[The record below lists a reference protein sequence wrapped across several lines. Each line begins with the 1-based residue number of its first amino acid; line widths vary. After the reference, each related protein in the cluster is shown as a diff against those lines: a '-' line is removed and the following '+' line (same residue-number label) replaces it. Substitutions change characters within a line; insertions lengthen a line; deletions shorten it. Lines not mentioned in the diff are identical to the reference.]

1 MKRIISALIA
11 ILMLI
16 MCFAGC
22 ADAMDMQNA
31 TSATSAT
38 EESTTEKEATPDTA
52 NKSYEN
58 SYKGLVEYFK
68 DKGYITIAEKDAN
81 VTKMD
86 AALIG
91 AKEGNRYKMSYNN
104 AEILIELY
112 YYENTDNQFVKSVEE
127 KGAFQI
133 GELDPVTAY
142 LADGG
147 KYLMI
152 YTDRSNP
159 AEDSENGKRQ
169 AEVIEAFKAFPKT
182 K

>member
-1 MKRIISALIA
+1 MKRIICALMVA
-11 ILMLI
+11 LMLM

-22 ADAMDMQNA
+22 QDAMSMDN
-31 TSATSAT
+31 TKPTT
-38 EESTTEKEATPDTA
+38 TTEPSTEKEEATPDTVT
-52 NKSYEN
+52 KTYEN

-68 DKGYITIAEKDAN
+68 DKAYITIAEKDAN

-86 AALIG
+86 ASLIG
-91 AKEGNRYKMSYNN
+91 AKEGNRYRMTYNN

-112 YYENTDNQFVKSVEE
+112 YYENTDNSFVKSVKEN
-127 KGAFQI
+127 GTFQI

-152 YTDRSNP
+152 YTDKSNP
-159 AEDSENGKRQ
+159 AEDSDNGKRQ
-169 AEVIEAFKAFPKT
+169 TEVVEAFKAFPNT